1 MVCPCS
7 KPNGVSKGGAKC
19 VTKGG
24 ANQAPLSYVNRGY
37 QEPSAFEGV
46 NKLGS
51 ETMLARPVLNPTGG
65 RRTKR
70 SNHSRKNR
78 RNTRRKGGFYP
89 SAMGSLINNGS
100 KLIPAAGVQAY
111 RMLRNYKSR
120 KNRK

>member
-7 KPNGVSKGGAKC
+7 KPNGGGKAGQNGGA
-19 VTKGG
+19 GL
-24 ANQAPLSYVNRGY
+24 PLSYLNKSY
-37 QEPSAFEGV
+37 QEPSTFEGV

-65 RRTKR
+65 RRR
-70 SNHSRKNR
+70 NCSRKNR
-78 RNTRRKGGFYP
+78 TNTRTNTRRKGGFYP
-89 SAMGSLINNGS
+89 SVMGGLINNGA

-111 RMLRNYKSR
+111 RMVRNYKSR